1 MLIISLI
8 NYEKHTN
15 SSKRNFKLCKTYKH
29 FNQNMKLNTF
39 NLQYPHRRCCHK
51 DYLPES
57 DIR

>member
-1 MLIISLI
+1 MKNIQIQAK
-8 NYEKHTN
+8 ET
-15 SSKRNFKLCKTYKH
+15 FKLCKTYKH
-29 FNQNMKLNTF
+29 FNQNMKLNKF